1 MLLSIILRHNSIN
14 QYLRELVRKQA
25 DVCTTSVGTLETLM
39 LRAWVSQD
47 FTYNGDSGTY
57 SLESSSVQPDE
68 GDVELLSDRFN
79 TLS

>member
-1 MLLSIILRHNSIN
+1 
-14 QYLRELVRKQA
+14 
-25 DVCTTSVGTLETLM
+25 M